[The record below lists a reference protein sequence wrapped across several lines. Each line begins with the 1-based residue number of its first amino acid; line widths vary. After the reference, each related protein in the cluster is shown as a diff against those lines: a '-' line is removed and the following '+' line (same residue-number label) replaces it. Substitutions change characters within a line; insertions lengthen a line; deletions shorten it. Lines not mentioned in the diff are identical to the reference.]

1 MVGRSCMAS
10 FSRAETLALSR
21 FAIDCATSVS
31 IANTSFKSRSYSSA
45 QIPASVRVSTN
56 CAFTCTLPPER
67 RTVPSSTCETRSA
80 LPICRTSCLPRYC
93 MTLVRLITLRSAI
106 FASLVKMSS
115 WTPSAKNACSFS
127 SLRFSNG
134 STAMPV
140 VTGCRMN
147 SLFQTIQP
155 AAAARATSDAANS
168 ALVGFRRTHFLPRV
182 RIPVRRARI
191 GSCFSQRSRSSASA
205 RAEE

>member
-1 MVGRSCMAS
+1 MVGRSCMAT

-21 FAIDCATSVS
+21 FAIDWATSVS
-31 IANTSFKSRSYSSA
+31 MANTSFKSRSYSSA
-45 QIPASVRVSTN
+45 QMPASVRVSTN

-80 LPICRTSCLPRYC
+80 LPIWRTSCLPRYC
-93 MTLVRLITLRSAI
+93 MTLVRLITFRSAI

-140 VTGCRMN
+140 VTGCRDEFTFRN
-147 SLFQTIQP
+147 DPTRGGCESNERRCQK
-155 AAAARATSDAANS
+155 RAGWIAS
-168 ALVGFRRTHFLPRV
+168 HPFL
-182 RIPVRRARI
+182 
-191 GSCFSQRSRSSASA
+191 SA
-205 RAEE
+205 RENSGAASQNRLVL